1 MGCQSKQPIE
11 LQGQHYVLS
20 YHKDQQSENWA
31 NYLFNHFTKLSTEKQ
46 IVSLSDKDFAPHK
59 KRQNLYIDLR
69 VDPLLDQ
76 TYCISRKDNSLSISV
91 KNKRIA
97 TWMSYELIQKIA
109 QRDARLKADFLP
121 PNSVDF
127 TPGCKNFDFSYQE
140 PYYLSN
146 LQIDNS
152 GVLGTNNVE
161 IDWGIWG
168 HNLQKAL
175 ESIDKSRVVYA
186 SVNEEQ
192 NTDQLC
198 FSALENY
205 LLLKE
210 YIIENQGFG
219 DQDNQSNFVI
229 MPQDN
234 TVVCLCLTCVSLG
247 NTAQSATSA
256 VVYLLNK
263 ISRDFT
269 WHSFFMGSYLTTKDL
284 PKEKLA
290 KNTGVFIS
298 TIDLPK
304 GIGIDKESKQNSVV
318 DFKELVSQWQ
328 TKTQKIYLWDY
339 SANFDDYLT
348 PIPVLYSIKKQLQY
362 FKSLGITGVFYNAQG
377 YDYSSFHDVQTF
389 VISALLKDTT
399 LDIDSLVSAYFKQ
412 FYPQSF
418 TVLTSYYLGLEKA
431 YALKET
437 PYDMYGGMASNIETY
452 FQKKE
457 FMEFI
462 TSLEACLEKA
472 DGNEKEK
479 LQALLVSLTFTK
491 LQLKYIELQNNPDF
505 LSIDMQNQIL
515 KDLAQLE
522 KAQDLNILNY
532 KESQGSIKH
541 YIQFWQE
548 LLKARERP
556 NYLYQS
562 SFSLQNGNSDAKLS
576 LLSDGLM
583 GHTKDYHMGWFIHTG
598 DTLDLQ
604 VDIDQVEGEKKL
616 IINFLYQ
623 KRHRFT
629 LPDKIEI
636 LVGNQIVY
644 QKESLTDM
652 SNQGRVTLEIP
663 LDLQTKQALTI
674 KIYNNKG
681 ATHSIALD
689 QILLTEV

>member
-1 MGCQSKQPIE
+1 MGCQSKQVIE
-11 LQGQHYVLS
+11 LQGKHYVLS

-31 NYLFNHFTKLSTEKQ
+31 NYLFNHFNKLSTEKQ
-46 IVSLSDKDFAPHK
+46 IVSLSDKDFALHK
-59 KRQNLYIDLR
+59 KKQNLYIDLR

-109 QRDARLKADFLP
+109 QRDDRLKADFLP
-121 PNSVDF
+121 PSSVDF
-127 TPGCKNFDFSYQE
+127 TSGCKNFDFSYQE

-175 ESIDKSRVVYA
+175 ESVDKNRVVYA
-186 SVNEEQ
+186 SVNQEQ

-198 FSALENY
+198 FSSPENY

-234 TVVCLCLTCVSLG
+234 TVVCLCQTCVSLG

-263 ISRDFT
+263 IAGDFT

-304 GIGIDKESKQNSVV
+304 GIGIDKGSKQKAVE
-318 DFKELVSQWQ
+318 DFKELVSQWE

-377 YDYSSFHDVQTF
+377 YDYSPFNDVQTF

-412 FYPQSF
+412 FYPKSS

-431 YALKET
+431 YALKEI

-491 LQLKYIELQNNPDF
+491 LQLKYIELQNDPDL
-505 LSIDMQNQIL
+505 LSLDMENQIL

-532 KESQGSIKH
+532 KESQGSIKD

-576 LLSDGLM
+576 LLSDGLI
-583 GHTKDYHMGWFIHTG
+583 GHTMDYHMGWFIHTG

-604 VDIDQVEGEKKL
+604 VDIDQVEGEKIL
-616 IINFLYQ
+616 IIDFLYQ

-629 LPDKIEI
+629 LPDKIEV
-636 LVGNQIVY
+636 LLGNQIVY
-644 QKESLTDM
+644 QKESLTDI
-652 SNQGRVTLEIP
+652 SDQGRVTLEIP
-663 LDLQTKQALTI
+663 LDLQTKQPLTI

-681 ATHSIALD
+681 ATHSVAID